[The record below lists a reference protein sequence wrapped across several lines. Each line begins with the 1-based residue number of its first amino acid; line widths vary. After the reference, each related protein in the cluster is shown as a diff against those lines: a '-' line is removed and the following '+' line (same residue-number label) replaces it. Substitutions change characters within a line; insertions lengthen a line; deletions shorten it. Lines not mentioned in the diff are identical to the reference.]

1 MIKFLGTL
9 NGKIEVYFFFVSP
22 DLVVAAG
29 GDHIL
34 EALETELH
42 EGDVAKGL
50 HLLSTVV
57 IGAGLGYNEVS

>member
-1 MIKFLGTL
+1 MNF
-9 NGKIEVYFFFVSP
+9 EVIVLP

-57 IGAGLGYNEVS
+57 IGAGLGYNEVLSLFTCSI